1 MGDVPGAPAVFA
13 GRWAER
19 MATGSIDFA
28 ARAADQTAGQ
38 KTGQGDSGGAQRAAW
53 ERHDNWSIGTTA
65 SDRSRARPAATG
77 NRKHWRICKARTEE
91 ENTDSYSIFHLLLF
105 FPPPIVSPPMSHSSP
120 NPRLQSETMKKINM
134 CMR

>member
-28 ARAADQTAGQ
+28 ARAADQTTGQ

-53 ERHDNWSIGTTA
+53 ERHDNWSIRTTTVTLVQ
-65 SDRSRARPAATG
+65 RQGET
-77 NRKHWRICKARTEE
+77 
-91 ENTDSYSIFHLLLF
+91 ENTGESAKRERKKKKTTDSSSIFHLLLF
-105 FPPPIVSPPMSHSSP
+105 FIFFTPNASPPMSHSSP